1 MQVVAYCELEW
12 QAYHLQEVRR
22 LISQGDVK
30 YGGWRRAWDET
41 AELVAMSAV
50 AGKTTREQR
59 GGAWQVCVSHIT
71 FFWGNCNDAQVYVC
85 VTPPLPL
92 LSNSAENINSA
103 LTLHPLMKPIMDF
116 KQWLDEHVDFFF
128 ELHEADAH
136 PANSRLHAFWRE
148 TGSTANKPRLSTLVN
163 CMNHQ
168 TNLALVSAV
177 HLVQISVINSM
188 YTAVRFLKMSGRSA
202 FKC

>member
-1 MQVVAYCELEW
+1 VAGLPPSGGATPD
-12 QAYHLQEVRR
+12 QPGRREVWR
-22 LISQGDVK
+22 LAARVGRDGGARCHERGGGQDHSRAA
-30 YGGWRRAWDET
+30 GWR
-41 AELVAMSAV
+41 L
-50 AGKTTREQR
+50 AGLCQ
-59 GGAWQVCVSHIT
+59 
-71 FFWGNCNDAQVYVC
+71 GNCNDAQVYLC